1 MIENLKERRM
11 LRKSL
16 FVTTFVLAAMIG
28 ATVTVSAQEAQEKQG
43 KAKGK
48 GVRDMTQH
56 TSQVK
61 PGLFFIEGAGGN
73 SLLRVTNDGLM
84 LMDGKL
90 PGNYEPLMAQ
100 VRSVSNQPIK
110 YLITTH
116 HHEDHTGNNA
126 QFLAAG
132 VQIVAT
138 EGLKEQL
145 QHYNPPG
152 GKPADPTITYK
163 GREYKLK
170 LGGAEVDLYHFGRAH
185 TGGDSVVYFPDL
197 KVVAVSD
204 VIGGGAP
211 GADFPGG
218 GSLVEWPHVL
228 AEIMKLDWDT
238 CLPGGGKLMTRPEV
252 EAYQTKVDTLVSRA
266 RELVKNGTPKD
277 QLMAQLKTDDL
288 GWKLNLAGDRLDAF
302 YDELSKAK

>member
-1 MIENLKERRM
+1 MLKKSWLQKSM
-11 LRKSL
+11 L
-16 FVTTFVLAAMIG
+16 VTTSALALVIG
-28 ATVTVSAQEAQEKQG
+28 ATATVTALEAQDKQG
-43 KAKGK
+43 KGK

-61 PGLFFIEGAGGN
+61 PGLYFIQGAGGN
-73 SLLRVTNDGLM
+73 SLLRVTPDGLI

-90 PGNYEPLMAQ
+90 PGNYEPLMDQIKA
-100 VRSVSNQPIK
+100 VSNQPIK
-110 YLITTH
+110 YLINTH

-126 QFLAAG
+126 KFLAAG

-138 EGLKEQL
+138 EELKNQL

-163 GREYKLK
+163 GTEYTLK

-197 KVVAVSD
+197 KVVALSD
-204 VIGGGAP
+204 VIGPGAP

-218 GSLVEWPHVL
+218 GSLVEWGPVL
-228 AEIMKLDWDT
+228 ASTLKLDWDV
-238 CLPGGGKLMTRPEV
+238 CIPGTGDALKRADV
-252 EAYQTKVDTLVSRA
+252 ETYKTKVDTLVSRA
-266 RELVKNGTPKD
+266 KELVKNGTPKD

-288 GWKLNLAGDRLDAF
+288 GWRLNLTGDRLDMF
-302 YDELSKAK
+302 YDELSKSK